1 MTPAMPRRLPPLAA
15 PLLLLLASA
24 LTGCA
29 VPAQDAANPAA
40 SHDYPTAERVL
51 YVEACMR
58 EHPGAGHYEILN
70 KCACALDYMARKLSF
85 DEYDTLHTASLAAS
99 IGGERGAVFRDTP
112 EVQDKIKAFRK
123 LQAEA
128 QASCMI
134 APPAKR

>member
-1 MTPAMPRRLPPLAA
+1 MMPAMRSL
-15 PLLLLLASA
+15 PLLLAALGATLAA
-24 LTGCA
+24 TAGA
-29 VPAQDAANPAA
+29 AAAQGASGP
-40 SHDYPTAERVL
+40 SHDYPTAERVIW
-51 YVEACMR
+51 VEACMR
-58 EHPGAGHYEILN
+58 EHPDAGHYEMLN
-70 KCACALDYMARKLSF
+70 KCSCALDYIARKLTF
-85 DEYDTLHTASLAAS
+85 DEYDTMHTESLASS